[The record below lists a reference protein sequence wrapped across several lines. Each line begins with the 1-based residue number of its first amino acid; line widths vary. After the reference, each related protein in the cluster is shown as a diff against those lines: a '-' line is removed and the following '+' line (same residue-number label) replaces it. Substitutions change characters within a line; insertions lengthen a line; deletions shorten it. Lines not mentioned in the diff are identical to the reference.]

1 MMSMEAKS
9 AFVIDNKDVH
19 PVEWQGGQMSHTRFY
34 KTFTGDLA
42 GTSVVEA
49 VMMAA
54 ENDGAS
60 VYVGIE
66 RFECAVHGKTGT
78 FLLTHAATHHASG
91 GGAEW
96 KIVSGSGTGEL
107 AGIAGRAQ
115 ILPKH
120 EFELTYELP

>member
-1 MMSMEAKS
+1 MVSKS
-9 AFVIDNKDVH
+9 SFVIDNKDVH